1 MGIFSKI
8 KGAFSSKAN
17 AALDKAI
24 DPEKELD
31 MAIMELEEGRQAAI
45 KELISYKATAKQMDH
60 DVAEYERKRDSWEK
74 RAMDAVKSAD
84 DDLAREALTEKKRC
98 ETEIFKIK
106 RDRDEAA
113 SYAIELNRSRK
124 KFETKL
130 KMLKLRKG
138 TMAAQMKAARSGGDN
153 PFGTDGETW
162 EKFRRAEE
170 KIDQESVAAEVD
182 AIMEGDDVPGG
193 ISAAEFDQRLIEA
206 GGNPGDPDDALAKL
220 KAKMDADSSKKA
232 TKKLTE

>member
-8 KGAFSSKAN
+8 KGAFGSKAN

-31 MAIMELEEGRQAAI
+31 MAIMELEEGRKNAI
-45 KELISYKATAKQMDH
+45 AELISYKATAKQMDH
-60 DVAEYERKRDSWEK
+60 DIDEYQRKKESWEK
-74 RAMDAVKSAD
+74 RAMEAVRAKD

-98 ETEIFKIK
+98 EVEITKIQ
-106 RDRDEAA
+106 RDKDEAS
-113 SYAIELNRSRK
+113 SYAIQLNNSRK

-138 TMAAQMKAARSGGDN
+138 TMAAQMKAARQGGDN
-153 PFGTDGETW
+153 PFSTEGEAW

-170 KIDQESVAAEVD
+170 KIDEEAIAAEVD

-193 ISAAEFDQRLIEA
+193 ISAAEFDQKLLEA
-206 GGNPGDPDDALAKL
+206 GANPADPDDALAQL
-220 KAKMDADSSKKA
+220 KAKMDADKE